1 MRYKSLFRVLVKVIG
16 VAMVA
21 TAAVTIL
28 KQAAIVFYYMF
39 ISGSGGFQSG
49 GASYFYMFN
58 DDGLQEY
65 LLAELTSPIIQLT
78 IGFLLFFRSNWIANL
93 AIPSNR
99 PYCVECGYDLTGHAA
114 EKCPECGT
122 AKPNGDMI

>member
-16 VAMVA
+16 VYLIAAASVSFLSEVMRAVLILVFAMPSQLFSSWLQDYGFLGWAFYSLVPNL
-21 TAAVTIL
+21 I
-28 KQAAIVFYYMF
+28 QALV
-39 ISGSGGFQSG
+39 
-49 GASYFYMFN
+49 
-58 DDGLQEY
+58 GL
-65 LLAELTSPIIQLT
+65 
-78 IGFLLFFRSNWIANL
+78 LLFFRVDWIANH

-99 PYCVECGYDLTGHAA
+99 PYCVECGYDLTGHTT